1 MDIKRETTTAW
12 VVFPEYTQWENKDN
26 QLFWGKDL
34 ELEDAANAAVKF
46 SWKKQVVRRKRERPV
61 TCGDFVL
68 VSNSNSSEWLKMVR
82 HKDDSSG
89 YEWQVSSWE
98 EVFGEESAVRKDV
111 KEYLEDATKV
121 NYTLTEFE
129 EQQCT
134 TEK

>member
-1 MDIKRETTTAW
+1 M
-12 VVFPEYTQWENKDN
+12 
-26 QLFWGKDL
+26 
-34 ELEDAANAAVKF
+34 
-46 SWKKQVVRRKRERPV
+46 VRR
-61 TCGDFVL
+61 
-68 VSNSNSSEWLKMVR
+68 
-82 HKDDSSG
+82 KDDSSG

-121 NYTLTEFE
+121 NDALTEFE

>member
-1 MDIKRETTTAW
+1 MNIKRETTTAW

-26 QLFWGKDL
+26 QLFWDKDL

-46 SWKKQVVRRKRERPV
+46 SWKKPVVSRKWERPV
-61 TCGDFVL
+61 TFGDFVL

-121 NYTLTEFE
+121 NDALTEFE